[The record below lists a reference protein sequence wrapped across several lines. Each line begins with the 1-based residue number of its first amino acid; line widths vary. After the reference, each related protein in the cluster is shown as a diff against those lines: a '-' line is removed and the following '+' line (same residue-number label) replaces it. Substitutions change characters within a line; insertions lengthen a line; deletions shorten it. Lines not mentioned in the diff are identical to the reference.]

1 VRRRRKGGD
10 FNLNIFYFIKKTS
23 GLTFELLYFFLF
35 QYENLLLKLSMLFKK
50 NKTNYKEVLKALPTT
65 VF

>member
-35 QYENLLLKLSMLFKK
+35 QNENLLLKLPMLFKK
-50 NKTNYKEVLKALPTT
+50 TKTNYIEVLKALPTT

>member
-50 NKTNYKEVLKALPTT
+50 TKTNYIEVLKALPTT